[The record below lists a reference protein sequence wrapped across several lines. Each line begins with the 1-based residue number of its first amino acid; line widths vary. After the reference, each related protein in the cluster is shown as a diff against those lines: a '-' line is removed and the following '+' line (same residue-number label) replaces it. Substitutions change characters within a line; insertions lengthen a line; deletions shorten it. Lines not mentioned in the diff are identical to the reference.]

1 MFFYPQT
8 TPPRAARTT
17 PSLTSVFLFSIELER
32 VPGEASAA
40 SNHMAIRIYGL
51 QKHYRRMVARR
62 KYNFS
67 LAELIR
73 AEERDGGLKDERV
86 ARQQRYTTS
95 LDAKFA
101 GRFRPGACTPLTP
114 RSAPASHLAASRA
127 RLRALLSCYVCC
139 LCCLCSLSLPDT
151 FPHPLSCLQAE

>member
-1 MFFYPQT
+1 
-8 TPPRAARTT
+8 
-17 PSLTSVFLFSIELER
+17 
-32 VPGEASAA
+32 
-40 SNHMAIRIYGL
+40 MAIYGL
-51 QKHYRRMVARR
+51 QKHYRGMVARR

-139 LCCLCSLSLPDT
+139 LCCLCNKLARHFSA
-151 FPHPLSCLQAE
+151 PLASCLQAE

>member
-1 MFFYPQT
+1 MSKAAYLGA
-8 TPPRAARTT
+8 RAD
-17 PSLTSVFLFSIELER
+17 SVAPT
-32 VPGEASAA
+32 VPASGEVAEYEESAY
-40 SNHMAIRIYGL
+40 MAIYGL
-51 QKHYRRMVARR
+51 QKHYRGMVARR

-114 RSAPASHLAASRA
+114 RSAPASHPLYTCLPPAASH
-127 RLRALLSCYVCC
+127 RLRTRFAPAYHAKQVPSGLNKTPSTWAWAA
-139 LCCLCSLSLPDT
+139 SQPPFSRRW
-151 FPHPLSCLQAE
+151 A

>member
-1 MFFYPQT
+1 
-8 TPPRAARTT
+8 
-17 PSLTSVFLFSIELER
+17 
-32 VPGEASAA
+32 
-40 SNHMAIRIYGL
+40 MAIYGL
-51 QKHYRRMVARR
+51 QKHYRGMVARR

-139 LCCLCSLSLPDT
+139 LCCLCNKLARHFSAPLELSASRVSGRC
-151 FPHPLSCLQAE
+151 F